1 MQMIISWNDIDIV
14 KVIRNEK
21 YYCSVLIEENVI
33 SAIKKGM
40 PTVMISNIKLI
51 SKRMPE
57 FILKRIPKK
66 EIRDEVL
73 ETVSQDEG
81 ENIINYINKTNCKFA
96 TDKFLIRIV
105 K

>member
-1 MQMIISWNDIDIV
+1 MKMIISWNDIDIV

-21 YYCSVLIEENVI
+21 YYCSALIEENVI

-40 PTVMISNIKLI
+40 PTIMVSNIKLI

-81 ENIINYINKTNCKFA
+81 ENIINYINKTNCEFA
-96 TDKFLIRIV
+96 TDRFLIRIV

>member
-1 MQMIISWNDIDIV
+1 MKMIISWDDIDV
-14 KVIRNEK
+14 VQVTRNEK
-21 YYCSVLIEENVI
+21 YYCSVLIEKNVI

-40 PTVMISNIKLI
+40 PIIMLSNIKLI

-66 EIRDEVL
+66 DIRDEFL
-73 ETVSQDEG
+73 EYVSQDDG
-81 ENIINYINKTNCKFA
+81 ENIINYINKTNCKVA
-96 TDKFLIRIV
+96 TDKFLIKAI